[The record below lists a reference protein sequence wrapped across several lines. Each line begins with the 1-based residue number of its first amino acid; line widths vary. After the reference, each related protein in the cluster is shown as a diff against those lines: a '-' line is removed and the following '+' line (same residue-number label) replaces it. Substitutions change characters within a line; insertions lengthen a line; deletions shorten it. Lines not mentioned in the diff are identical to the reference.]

1 MSLEYN
7 LWFFMLKINRRI
19 KREIMNLNITPK
31 EIFNKNLDELVY
43 MGIDIITAEY
53 IVKNKDLKPVEE
65 IIKQMNKKN
74 FKFVFMTDEVYPYL
88 LKSIEDAP
96 IGLFYI
102 GNIMLPKQLLAIV
115 GSRRATN
122 YGKTVAYKI
131 SLELSKYN
139 IGIVSGMARGIDTEA
154 HNGAIDSNGFTIAVL
169 GSGFN
174 NIYPKENIK
183 LMNKI
188 IDNGCVFTEYLPDVK
203 PFSFNFPER
212 NRIISGL
219 SNAVLVVEAGIS
231 SGSMITVN
239 YALEQGRDVFAVP
252 GDIYK
257 EQSKG
262 CNKLIKEGAKLV
274 DTTDDILEEFGIRNN
289 PKKYNIELD
298 EYEKNI
304 INYINEGNLTFEQI
318 KLKCK
323 YETSFLL
330 SKLTILECKG
340 IIKRVYGGNYV
351 IIKS

>member
-19 KREIMNLNITPK
+19 KREILNLNITPE
-31 EIFNKNLDELVY
+31 EIFNKNFEDLVY
-43 MGIDIITAEY
+43 MGIDMITSEY
-53 IVKNKDLKPVEE
+53 IIKNKNLKQIEDLV
-65 IIKQMNKKN
+65 KQMDKKN
-74 FKFVFMTDEVYPYL
+74 FKFTFITDEVYPSS
-88 LKSIEDAP
+88 LKTIEDAP

-102 GNIMLPKQLLAIV
+102 GNIMLPEKLLAIV
-115 GSRRATN
+115 GSRRATG
-122 YGKTVAYKI
+122 YGKTVAYKV

-188 IDNGCVFTEYLPDVK
+188 VENGCVFTEYLPDIK
-203 PFSFNFPER
+203 PYSFNFPER

-219 SNAVLVVEAGIS
+219 SNAVLVVEAGIN

-239 YALEQGRDVFAVP
+239 YALEQGRDVYAVP

-262 CNKLIKEGAKLV
+262 CNKLIKEGAKLI
-274 DTTDDILEEFGIRNN
+274 DSADDILEEFGIRNSMQ
-289 PKKYNIELD
+289 KYNIELD

-340 IIKRVYGGNYV
+340 IIKRLYGGNYV